1 MAKDGYRQLK
11 TTAAQTAA
19 NAAVQLVDARVAEG
33 DATVVSAFNELFDAV
48 FAKIE
53 PIVDDDNA
61 LLEKQEAAA
70 PAPKSKASGAAK
82 NPGDTVFTGGKF
94 KGLTIAEVFAMD
106 EAKAKADYGH
116 QYGDGASYITGYVAT
131 SKNSN
136 ETTRTAGE
144 AFLAGVK

>member
-19 NAAVQLVDARVAEG
+19 NAAVQLVEAKLGEG
-33 DATVVSAFNELFDAV
+33 GTVVEAFNELFDAV

-61 LLEKQEAAA
+61 LLEQQEASA
-70 PAPKSKASGAAK
+70 PASKKTTTKAPS
-82 NPGDTVFTGGKF
+82 NPGDVVFTGGKF

-131 SKNSN
+131 PKNSN
-136 ETTRTAGE
+136 DTTRVAGE

>member
-11 TTAAQTAA
+11 TTAGQTAA
-19 NAAVQLVDARVAEG
+19 NAAVQLVDAKLGEG
-33 DATVVSAFNELFDAV
+33 GTVVEAFNELFDAV
-48 FAKIE
+48 YAKLE
-53 PIVDDDNA
+53 PIVDADNA
-61 LLEKQEAAA
+61 LLESQEAAA
-70 PAPKSKASGAAK
+70 PAPKSKSNVAK

-106 EAKAKADYGH
+106 EATAKSNYGH
-116 QYGDGASYITGYVAT
+116 QYGDGASYITGYVAP

-136 ETTRTAGE
+136 DTTRTAGE